1 MRKHLAIGL
10 LSSLAA
16 CTSEPVGPDASPH
29 DAAMVDAASPDPI
42 DAAVDAPGT
51 TADQITLP
59 FGPHPIAP
67 GEERTVCVTLDA
79 GNATA
84 RQVRA
89 IRTHLPQGSHH
100 MIVYRSAQPLNATP
114 TPCFPFADGADAI
127 FIAESVEGELVYP
140 DDASLAFDAHQHV
153 RLEIHE
159 VNYLPTD
166 IDITAAV
173 TFEFLPADAAPRAP
187 VQFLF
192 TGDMSISLPPREI
205 TTITSF
211 HTVPEGARV
220 FGLTS
225 HTHALGTYAS
235 IHDATS
241 ESDTTGELLHE
252 STSWAEPP
260 LSTFSP
266 PRVLAPGRGLR
277 LTCTYENTR
286 AETVGFGLGF
296 DDEMCFLWAYWY

>member
-1 MRKHLAIGL
+1 MRTRMVIALVSAL
-10 LSSLAA
+10 TA
-16 CTSEPVGPDASPH
+16 CTPDPVAPPPDASSP
-29 DAAMVDAASPDPI
+29 DDGSSGPVDAGT
-42 DAAVDAPGT
+42 DAPMTDENRALLG
-51 TADQITLP
+51 
-59 FGPHPIAP
+59 FGPHPISP

-100 MIVYRSAQPLNATP
+100 MIVYRSEQPLNATP

-140 DDASLAFDAHQHV
+140 DDAALAFDAHQHV

-159 VNYLPTD
+159 VNYYADD
-166 IDITAAV
+166 IDITASV
-173 TFEFLPADAAPRAP
+173 EFEFLPVDAPARTP

-192 TGDMSISLPPREI
+192 TGDMGISLPPHQT

-220 FGLTS
+220 FALTS
-225 HTHALGTYAS
+225 HTHSLGTYAS

-241 ESDTTGELLHE
+241 SSDTTGELLHE

-260 LSTFSP
+260 LSTFAP

-286 AETVGFGLGF
+286 SETVGFGLGF
-296 DDEMCFLWAYWY
+296 EDEMCFLWAYWY